1 MIRRLR
7 RRFVLIAALSLLVV
21 EGLIIGLINMI
32 NFYQIGS
39 NEDKLLEIIVDND
52 GKFPDFGKHDKP
64 EDMHGEM
71 LREMNDSGS
80 QAPPI
85 PEEDM
90 AKKGLGFINEETRY
104 RTRFFSVT
112 FDQELSATAID
123 TGNVAAV
130 TSDQALEYANEAVSS
145 ENDKGYIDNYKYVV
159 TKQDDGDTLA
169 VFLDCRDDMQTKQR
183 FLLMSLGISLGGY
196 ALVCLLIIICSKFA
210 VKPFIENF
218 EKQKMFIT
226 DAGHEI
232 KTPLAIISAN
242 TEVIEMTSEPSEWTQ
257 SIKNQIERL
266 NGLIANLLRLSR
278 MDEENAKVAFA
289 EFDYSKAFGEI
300 AKPFE
305 TLAATKGLGFDL
317 QCQEDIKIFGDE
329 ASLRQL
335 VSILIENAVKYCDE
349 GGQIDVSLK
358 TSQSGKHAVIEVAND
373 CTHPPK
379 DPDRLFDRFYRAD
392 QSRVRDNGETRSGY
406 GIGLSVARAICESH
420 KGRISCKTEDG
431 LIKFIAVLRTSVY
444 TNKQKNKKA

>member
-123 TGNVAAV
+123 TGNVAA
-130 TSDQALEYANEAVSS
+130 
-145 ENDKGYIDNYKYVV
+145 
-159 TKQDDGDTLA
+159 
-169 VFLDCRDDMQTKQR
+169 
-183 FLLMSLGISLGGY
+183 
-196 ALVCLLIIICSKFA
+196 
-210 VKPFIENF
+210 
-218 EKQKMFIT
+218 
-226 DAGHEI
+226 
-232 KTPLAIISAN
+232 
-242 TEVIEMTSEPSEWTQ
+242 
-257 SIKNQIERL
+257 
-266 NGLIANLLRLSR
+266 
-278 MDEENAKVAFA
+278 
-289 EFDYSKAFGEI
+289 
-300 AKPFE
+300 
-305 TLAATKGLGFDL
+305 
-317 QCQEDIKIFGDE
+317 
-329 ASLRQL
+329 
-335 VSILIENAVKYCDE
+335 
-349 GGQIDVSLK
+349 
-358 TSQSGKHAVIEVAND
+358 
-373 CTHPPK
+373 
-379 DPDRLFDRFYRAD
+379 
-392 QSRVRDNGETRSGY
+392 
-406 GIGLSVARAICESH
+406 
-420 KGRISCKTEDG
+420 
-431 LIKFIAVLRTSVY
+431 
-444 TNKQKNKKA
+444 